1 MASDAENLAI
11 ARSRIC
17 QELAE
22 GPIKPN
28 YEIEGQRVDWSTYRR
43 DLIRQL
49 NELDDLANTSE
60 DGSGIVSEETVWRT

>member
-1 MASDAENLAI
+1 MASDAENLAT
-11 ARSRIC
+11 ARARIC

-49 NELDDLANTSE
+49 KDIDDLNNVAD
-60 DGSGIVSEETVWRT
+60 DGSGIAIEETVWRT